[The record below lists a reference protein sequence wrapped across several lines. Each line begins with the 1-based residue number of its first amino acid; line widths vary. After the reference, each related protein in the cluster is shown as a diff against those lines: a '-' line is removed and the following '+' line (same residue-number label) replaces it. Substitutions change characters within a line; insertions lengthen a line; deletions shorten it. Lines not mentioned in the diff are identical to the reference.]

1 MELAR
6 VLAATDFSAT
16 ADACVRWAARRLAP
30 VDEILLVHVLEA
42 APAGSHLARGAEP
55 DAAAPTRAE
64 AMARLT
70 SLADSMHGGRITTAV
85 IDGAPHAAIRDLAA
99 ERGADLIVI
108 GPHGDRHGASR
119 WFGTT
124 ADRIVRTTEVP
135 VLVGVR
141 GAHIPRRLVAAVD
154 DSAMTHTVLDWARRM
169 ADQWDAEVLVL
180 HVMSNAVYS
189 HMMSIA
195 AATARD
201 DAAAEVEVRQ
211 DLHADAVRWLHDA
224 VADGIPRERVDA
236 DVVHGKPGEEIL
248 RAVRRWRGDLV
259 IVGQH
264 GAGRV
269 RAPLLG
275 SAVRS
280 VLHGATCPVL
290 VVTPPTDDLA

>member
-16 ADACVRWAARRLAP
+16 ADSCVRWAARRLAP
-30 VDEILLVHVLEA
+30 VDEILLAHVLEE
-42 APAGSHLARGAEP
+42 APAGSHVAPAAEI
-55 DAAAPTRAE
+55 DVAPTTRAD
-64 AMARLT
+64 ALARLT
-70 SLADSMHGGRITTAV
+70 ELAESLHGARVTTEV
-85 IDGAPHAAIRDLAA
+85 LDGPAHTTIARLAA
-99 ERGADLIVI
+99 ERHADLIVI

-124 ADRIVRTTEVP
+124 ADRIVRSSEVP

-141 GAHIPRRLVAAVD
+141 GARIPRRIVAAVD
-154 DSAMTHTVLDWARRM
+154 DSTMTHTVLAWARRL
-169 ADQWDAEVLVL
+169 ADHWDAEVLVL

-189 HMMSIA
+189 HMMSMA

-224 VADGIPRERVDA
+224 VAGGIPRERVDA

-269 RAPLLG
+269 HAPLLG

-290 VVTPPTDDLA
+290 VVTPPTDDLV